1 MALVHG
7 RIGGQKIQVF
17 PAFRVPDAA
26 TMGPADYHRN
36 RMVILGTVG
45 LFKVQGLRS
54 GYGVVGHGEL
64 G

>member
-17 PAFRVPDAA
+17 SAFRVPDAA
-26 TMGPADYHRN
+26 TMGPADYHWN

-54 GYGVVGHGEL
+54 GHGVVGHGEL